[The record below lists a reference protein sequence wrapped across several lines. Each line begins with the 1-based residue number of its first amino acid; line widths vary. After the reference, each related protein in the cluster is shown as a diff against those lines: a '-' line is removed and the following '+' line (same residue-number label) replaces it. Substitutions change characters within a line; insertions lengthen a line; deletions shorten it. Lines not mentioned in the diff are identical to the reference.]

1 MGNGPT
7 DSKMI
12 QAPALAKLHIWQFQ
26 AVRDVLLVIAL
37 IALVWL
43 GYAMRSITVPLLVAL
58 LLAYLFE
65 PLVAWMTRHPKISRP
80 VAVGGLLATVG
91 TILVVIVFLVASVL
105 INETNKLINEIREG
119 RMQERLVALQE
130 FLPETQREQFEQW
143 FNWLLPEPIAD
154 EEDSLEELLE
164 QWVPAEERAEDED
177 ESDEDDRESDEEAL
191 ARESGEEAE
200 AAEDLDEELIQERLT
215 EERLRAIVRDE
226 LRQRDT
232 EGERPE
238 AGTGWGPA
246 NWFGVA
252 RGGAGAVMSF
262 IGGLITIGFIL
273 FLIPF
278 YFFFFSISFP
288 RITEFGRSLVP
299 EKQKSRTLELLGKM
313 DRVIAAFVRG
323 QFTIG
328 LIMGVLFAIGWSL
341 CGVPYAIVIGLVTGI
356 FCIVPYLGVIGLP
369 VAVGMLL
376 AYSFEP
382 GTGFAMPV
390 WQILLFP
397 TLVYTAVQLLESY
410 VLTPTIA
417 GKVTNLDPVT
427 IVVAVL
433 AGGSIMGIYGMLLAV
448 PTAACLKI
456 LIREVLLPKIRAWT
470 KGEAADPLPIGDE

>member
-1 MGNGPT
+1 MGNGST
-7 DSKMI
+7 ESHDVNS
-12 QAPALAKLHIWQFQ
+12 PALAKLHIWQFQ

-37 IALVWL
+37 IALIWL

-91 TILVVIVFLVASVL
+91 TILVVIVLFVTSVL
-105 INETNKLINEIREG
+105 VNETTKLINEIRDG

-130 FLPETQREQFEQW
+130 FLPETQQEQFEQW

-154 EEDSLEELLE
+154 DDEAIDELLG
-164 QWVPAEERAEDED
+164 QWVLPEDET
-177 ESDEDDRESDEEAL
+177 ETDD
-191 ARESGEEAE
+191 E
-200 AAEDLDEELIQERLT
+200 AAEGETGEPNDADGQAGEEVQVRLT

-226 LRQRDT
+226 LRHREAEEDQRAAET
-232 EGERPE
+232 
-238 AGTGWGPA
+238 AWGPM
-246 NWFGVA
+246 NWFGMA

-288 RITEFGRSLVP
+288 TITEFGHSLVP
-299 EKQKSRTLELLGKM
+299 DKRKSRTLDLLGKM

-456 LIREVLLPKIRAWT
+456 LIREVVLPKVRAWT